1 MLFRSKGDDS
11 IANEQLSFVYQTN
24 NGEFHATSPAKF
36 LDLHAPLHFAK
47 QITLPAVIGNEEVT
61 EWAFENI
68 TLPLFTSTQEIV
80 ETDATKRKEYLQTAF
95 SQIIMDLDIEINEL
109 QGKVLLGDVKI
120 QEKLLHKTER
130 KADRKSVV

>member
-1 MLFRSKGDDS
+1 MHPFNLPS
-11 IANEQLSFVYQTN
+11 T
-24 NGEFHATSPAKF
+24 
-36 LDLHAPLHFAK
+36 
-47 QITLPAVIGNEEVT
+47 ITPPAVIGNEEVT

-80 ETDATKRKEYLQTAF
+80 EADAAKRKEYLQTAF

-120 QEKLLHKTER
+120 QEKLLHKMER
-130 KADRKSVV
+130 KAELLRKR